1 MKTFNEFLLNER
13 AGGPASP
20 AGKARA
26 DKQAKQNQQNMQAK
40 RRDPGAS
47 NPRGASS
54 GPTQSM
60 RDSAAKERNASRI
73 TKPAQPTPP
82 TVTSKGSRL
91 GGTEQTMTSTSR
103 PANTIKAPSGFKKG
117 TSSLQSKPIYP
128 DRIKRNGATVPSEPE
143 SDYQAARK
151 QRDISNRL
159 DKEDKNK
166 GRTWRELGSAT
177 KAVGKAA
184 GKFATSKGKSGEDVE
199 TGKESGN
206 VSGGSEYTSRTKR
219 G

>member
-26 DKQAKQNQQNMQAK
+26 EKQAKQNQQNMQAK

-103 PANTIKAPSGFKKG
+103 PANTIKAPKDFKKG
-117 TSSLQSKPIYP
+117 TNALKSRPTSAQTNNPAKTSKDNVAGSAERLQT
-128 DRIKRNGATVPSEPE
+128 DR
-143 SDYQAARK
+143 ARRELNLTKKK
-151 QRDISNRL
+151 QRDYAF
-159 DKEDKNK
+159 DKGMGKVK
-166 GRTWRELGSAT
+166 SVVGALT
-177 KAVGKAA
+177 KP
-184 GKFATSKGKSGEDVE
+184 GKSGEDVE

-206 VSGGSEYTSRTKR
+206 VSGGSEYVSRTKR
-219 G
+219 S